1 MTVNVFWMVLFAI
14 SAILLAVVLLRSK
27 GAVHALGY
35 IALNIVIAA
44 FLLYFINLLEDYSH
58 FRIPINPT
66 TVLTVGILGIPGLML
81 LVAVRLLII

>member
-1 MTVNVFWMVLFAI
+1 MSMNMVWMVLLAL
-14 SAILLAVVLLRSK
+14 SAILLAIVLLRAK

-44 FLLYFINLLEDYSH
+44 FLLYFINLLEGYSH